1 MKRGYVLLMMVLLA
15 GTLWAQFAGTYEI
28 YSAGQKIGECKFEFK
43 KHPMGYVMTS
53 KTTMTVAGTQTIYD
67 AQTFYDVGYHPQ
79 SYSVSITTP
88 SGKQEIEGKFERGRA
103 TIKASAGINTSEQ
116 KLTFPTNGYI
126 IDQNVYAHFFPLN
139 FVVNP
144 RVGNI
149 RYPIIVPQ
157 LMAVETLD
165 VANEEEREY
174 EGKVCSHFI
183 GKLGSSDIELWI
195 AQDNSRIIGIVFPTQ
210 KIEVKLT
217 QVKSLQEES
226 AKLPAGYHPIKPEE
240 LSDKD
245 FMKPIR
251 KCKKFKAHIS
261 FSPKGRLDR
270 LYLNRRAQTF
280 VGNID
285 QNSVDGTIEVRKLS
299 HRVTLSGEWP
309 PQEPLVSDP
318 IFMSPA
324 PGIDSDD
331 STIIAKAKAIVEPAH
346 TVWDAA
352 RAINVWVNRNIT
364 YDMIRYG
371 AKDAIVKGRGD
382 ALTKAEVAVAML
394 RAVGIPARVV
404 RGILYADVPL
414 DHCWVEVFL
423 GPEIGWAPMDP
434 TTGEEDE
441 ISARHISL
449 WIGEQEPPVYAKDIT
464 IEPTKK

>member
-1 MKRGYVLLMMVLLA
+1 MRAGYAVIFSVLILGA
-15 GTLWAQFAGTYEI
+15 LWAQFAGTYDI
-28 YSAGQKIGECKFEFK
+28 YSAGQKIGECTFEFK
-43 KHPMGYVMTS
+43 KHPMGFVLNS
-53 KTTMTVAGTQTIYD
+53 KTTMTVAGTQTIYE
-67 AQTFYDVGYHPQ
+67 AETYYDVGYHPQ
-79 SYSVSITTP
+79 NYSLKITTP
-88 SGKQEIEGKFERGRA
+88 AGKQEVEGKFERGQA
-103 TIKASAGINTSEQ
+103 TIRTSSGINSTEQ
-116 KLTFPTNGYI
+116 SLNFPTNGYI
-126 IDQNVYAHFFPLN
+126 IDQNIFAHFFPLN

-149 RYPIIVPQ
+149 RYTVIVPQ

-174 EGKVCSHFI
+174 EGAKCTHFI
-183 GKLGSSDIELWI
+183 GKLGTTDIELWVR
-195 AQDNSRIIGIVFPTQ
+195 QDNSRIVGIVLPSQ

-226 AKLPAGYHPIKPEE
+226 TKLPAGYHPIKPEE

-251 KCKKFKAHIS
+251 KSKKFKAHIS

-280 VGNID
+280 IGQID
-285 QNSVDGTIEVRKLS
+285 QNTVDGDVEVRKLS
-299 HRVTLSGEWP
+299 HRVTLAGEWP
-309 PQEPLVSDP
+309 PHEPLVTDP

-331 STIIAKAKAIVEPAH
+331 SLVIKRAQAIVEPAH
-346 TVWDAA
+346 TIWDAA
-352 RAINVWVNRNIT
+352 RAINIWVNRNIT
-364 YDMIRYG
+364 YDMVRYG
-371 AKDAIVKGRGD
+371 AKDAIIKGRGD
-382 ALTKAEVAVAML
+382 SHTKALVAVAML

-414 DHCWVEVFL
+414 DHSWVEVFL

-434 TTGEEDE
+434 TTDEDDE

-464 IEPTKK
+464 VEPKK